1 MKLLMI
7 TIAIFSFISTSANAE
22 KLSTNIENVFIKKTR
37 CHLPGTDYSR
47 IKFSISN
54 KSTMDINQNVII
66 TVIDEDG
73 DPIDNNSTRINIAAM
88 SGKAFG
94 ILIECEPNYTYG
106 FRFE

>member
-1 MKLLMI
+1 MKLLAI
-7 TIAIFSFISTSANAE
+7 TITIISFLSSSANAE
-22 KLSTNIENVFIKKTR
+22 RLSTNLDNVFIKKIK
-37 CHLPGTDYSR
+37 CLFPGTPIEH